1 MVNDQH
7 FYNET
12 IRKAVAVF
20 GTLFNNI
27 YVVRKSADGA
37 KVLSQQRV
45 PLAYGPRQKF
55 LARLEANPDLSKEI
69 AIKLPRMAFEMTA
82 LTYDST
88 IKLNKM
94 NKVVKDGKSIFT
106 YSPYIINMELSILSK
121 NQDDALQI
129 LEQII
134 PYFQPDY
141 TISVKD
147 LPDMGIVSDMPITL
161 NDISMQDDYEGDFTT
176 RRTLIYTLN
185 FSLKTRFYGPVS
197 QQGLIKT
204 AIVNMTEG
212 TRGEA
217 GDGERITIEI
227 SPPEA
232 GPNDPYDCI
241 TTIDFIK
248 RDDNGDIIE

>member
-27 YVVRKSADGA
+27 NIVRKSADGT

-45 PLAYGPRQKF
+45 PLAYGPKQKF
-55 LARLEANPDLSKEI
+55 IARLEGNPDLSKEI

-82 LTYDST
+82 ITYDST

-94 NKVVKDGKSIFT
+94 NKVVKDGKSVFT
-106 YSPYIINMELSILSK
+106 YAPYIINMELSILSK

-141 TISVKD
+141 TVSIKD
-147 LPDMGIVSDMPITL
+147 LPEMGIVSDMPIVL
-161 NDISMQDDYEGDFTT
+161 NDISMQDDYEGDYST

-185 FSLKTRFYGPVS
+185 FSLKTRFYGP
-197 QQGLIKT
+197 QAPQGLIKK
-204 AIVNMTEG
+204 AIVNTWN
-212 TRGEA
+212 GEKGAA
-217 GDGERITIEI
+217 GDGESITIEV

-232 GPNDPYDCI
+232 NPGDPYDCI
-241 TTIDFIK
+241 TTIDFIM